1 MTTIEQQLKECLQK
15 PYENAKRFLAD
26 VIFPVFG
33 EDNFED
39 AGNANVLRMLPELQP
54 KADATGIKDIRK
66 VGDLLIEGSELG
78 IFDITLVDYKKQL
91 QRNRVEVQQIVR
103 SIIATHSGAFIIFH
117 YESGARWEWRFTFCH
132 KGASASES
140 SDAKR
145 YTFLLGPGQS
155 CRTAAENFTKIH
167 EKIERE
173 GEFEMQDII
182 SAFDVEALSKEF
194 FAKYKNH
201 YERFCQFVYENK
213 NDRQFFG
220 EQFSQWEDKVIRDY
234 VKKLL
239 GRIVFL
245 HFIQKKGWLG
255 VPADKT
261 WNEGDRQFMKNLY
274 DRASQE
280 QKDNYLDIVLE
291 PLFQKGLD
299 RNRSAEGDIFDTG
312 VEGFRNVKIPYLNG
326 GLFER
331 DVMDEP
337 DSRFPSEYFGDL
349 LEFLYEYNF
358 TIDENDPNDAEVGV
372 DPEMLGRIFENLLE
386 DNKDKGAFYTP
397 KEIVQYM
404 CRESLI
410 AYLTTNSIEN
420 GNTNPRETVEKSI
433 RNLVL
438 NPEEIVP
445 KMNDKQKEGF
455 GDALRKVK
463 ICDPA
468 IGSGAFPMGLLN
480 ELVRCR
486 VAISAWA
493 KDNDGNVLVD
503 DYAALKREIVCNNIY
518 GVDIERGA
526 IDIARLR
533 FWLSIVVDEKEPHAL
548 PNLDYKFMEG
558 NSLIPTFDGQYINLD
573 TEGQKHVN
581 VIDMKKEKR
590 QLYNLKQ
597 EHYNATGLRK
607 HQLAVGIKD
616 CILRLISLQLGYE
629 LRQWYE
635 QNVVQTSLFPDDK
648 LKQFTFADIKQTL
661 PPEKQHICDLGAEL
675 RAKLKNTTIPIE
687 ERAQLDIR
695 FFDWRMMFTEVFE
708 GDHPGF
714 DIVIGNPPYL
724 RIQGIKDVNPILADL
739 YAKTFISASGSF
751 DLYVCFTEQGLNLI
765 KANGIVNFIM
775 PIKWSNSSFGKGLRT
790 VVSSKKAANKII
802 NFGAFQVFNASTYT
816 ALQWFVP
823 NTNHL
828 KYKELDKDLTTNSEL
843 GIYLD
848 SNSESSFSLIDN
860 SKLSKDTWKLSSG
873 EINKLLCSLEKQPC
887 TVNDYFDK
895 VFQGLATGKD
905 DVFFLNDCEV
915 FEGYITGYSKFLG
928 SVVSIESEL
937 AHPLLKGEDVH
948 RYSQLVTNRYVVL
961 PYKTNEIEVSL
972 LTEND
977 LSESF
982 PSAYEYFKKCE
993 NILRSR
999 EKGRFDIDGAWF
1011 QLSRKQGLASVQN
1024 EKIVAPD
1031 ICMGGNFTIDMDGK
1045 YYQTATIYGYIKKD
1059 SINLSYKSLLAI
1071 LNSNLCWW
1079 YIKSTGAVMSGGYY
1093 RYKPAYIKPFPM
1105 PSEHQIALIQDELE
1119 VLVNEIMSKKLTDQ
1133 ECNVIEE
1140 ENKIDDL
1147 VYKLYELSDTDISLI
1162 KKSINSNE

>member
-39 AGNANVLRMLPELQP
+39 AGNANVLRMLPELQS

-78 IFDITLVDYKKQL
+78 IFDITLDYKKQL

-299 RNRSAEGDIFDTG
+299 RNRSAEGDLFDTG
-312 VEGFRNVKIPYLNG
+312 VEGFRHVKIPYLNG

-420 GNTNPRETVEKSI
+420 GNTNPRETVEKAI

-445 KMNDKQKEGF
+445 KMNDKQKESF
-455 GDALRKVK
+455 GEALRKVK

-493 KDNDGNVLVD
+493 KDNDGNVLID

-558 NSLIPTFDGQYINLD
+558 NSLIPTFDGQHINLD
-573 TEGQKHVN
+573 TKYQQHRNVN
-581 VIDMKKEKR
+581 SMIKEKK

-616 CILRLISLQLGYE
+616 CILNLISLQLDYE
-629 LRQWYE
+629 IKKMIEENSQTTFDDIDKSKEVKYSEIIKRLPEDKRHVCELGRVLR
-635 QNVVQTSLFPDDK
+635 TK
-648 LKQFTFADIKQTL
+648 LKD
-661 PPEKQHICDLGAEL
+661 
-675 RAKLKNTTIPIE
+675 NTIPIE
-687 ERAQLDIR
+687 ERAQIDIR

-708 GDHPGF
+708 GEKPGF
-714 DIVIGNPPYL
+714 DIVIGNPPY
-724 RIQGIKDVNPILADL
+724 IQLQANEGQLAAIYDKTGYQTFIKSGDIYCLFYEQGYNLLKAKGHLCFITSDKWMRAGYGEKTRAFFASKTNPKLLVDFDGVNIFDSATVVTNILLFAKEKNSGKTLCSSTHRGDANKSIAEFLSQEQTLCSFTTKDTWTILDKSQQQVNNKIKKVGKLLSDWDISMYRGLLTGFNDAFIITTEKRNEILSRCKDEQERELTEKLIRPILRGRDISRYSYQWADL
-739 YAKTFISASGSF
+739 WLINTHNGVKGTLDRIYIEDYPAVKEHLDQYINKLEARADKGTTPYNLRNCAYIQDFAKSKIVWGNLNAQGSYVLVEDDCYINAPSPIIVPASKYLLGALNSKVADYYIRQLGVTRNGGYFEYKPMFVEKIPIPDVSNATTREIETLVDRILSTKKLDPQADTSTLEAEIDRLVYA
-751 DLYVCFTEQGLNLI
+751 LYGLT
-765 KANGIVNFIM
+765 NGEV
-775 PIKWSNSSFGKGLRT
+775 
-790 VVSSKKAANKII
+790 KII
-802 NFGAFQVFNASTYT
+802 NPNEITVGSDDDLFNA
-816 ALQWFVP
+816 
-823 NTNHL
+823 
-828 KYKELDKDLTTNSEL
+828 
-843 GIYLD
+843 
-848 SNSESSFSLIDN
+848 
-860 SKLSKDTWKLSSG
+860 
-873 EINKLLCSLEKQPC
+873 
-887 TVNDYFDK
+887 
-895 VFQGLATGKD
+895 
-905 DVFFLNDCEV
+905 
-915 FEGYITGYSKFLG
+915 
-928 SVVSIESEL
+928 
-937 AHPLLKGEDVH
+937 
-948 RYSQLVTNRYVVL
+948 
-961 PYKTNEIEVSL
+961 
-972 LTEND
+972 
-977 LSESF
+977 
-982 PSAYEYFKKCE
+982 
-993 NILRSR
+993 
-999 EKGRFDIDGAWF
+999 
-1011 QLSRKQGLASVQN
+1011 
-1024 EKIVAPD
+1024 
-1031 ICMGGNFTIDMDGK
+1031 
-1045 YYQTATIYGYIKKD
+1045 
-1059 SINLSYKSLLAI
+1059 
-1071 LNSNLCWW
+1071 
-1079 YIKSTGAVMSGGYY
+1079 
-1093 RYKPAYIKPFPM
+1093 
-1105 PSEHQIALIQDELE
+1105 
-1119 VLVNEIMSKKLTDQ
+1119 
-1133 ECNVIEE
+1133 
-1140 ENKIDDL
+1140 
-1147 VYKLYELSDTDISLI
+1147 
-1162 KKSINSNE
+1162 

>member
-15 PYENAKRFLAD
+15 PYENAKRFLSD

-39 AGNANVLRMLPELQP
+39 AGNANVLRMLPELQA

-78 IFDITLVDYKKQL
+78 IFDITLDYKKQL

-167 EKIERE
+167 DKIERE

-194 FAKYKNH
+194 FTKYKNH

-220 EQFSQWEDKVIRDY
+220 EQFSQWEDKIIRDY

-261 WNEGDRQFMKNLY
+261 WNDGDRQFMKNLY

-331 DVMDEP
+331 DVMDDP

-420 GNTNPRETVEKSI
+420 GNTNPRETVEKAI

-445 KMNDKQKEGF
+445 KMNGKQKEGF
-455 GDALRKVK
+455 GEALRKVK

-486 VAISAWA
+486 VALSAWA
-493 KDNDGNVLVD
+493 KDNDGNVLID

-558 NSLIPTFDGQYINLD
+558 NSLISTFDGQYINLD
-573 TEGQKHVN
+573 TDKQKHVN

-629 LRQWYE
+629 LKQWYE
-635 QNVVQTSLFPDDK
+635 QNVVQTSLFPENK
-648 LKQFTFADIKQTL
+648 PKQLTFADIKPTL
-661 PPEKQHICDLGAEL
+661 PPEKQRICDLGAEL
-675 RAKLKNTTIPIE
+675 RAKLKDTTIPIE

-695 FFDWRMMFTEVFE
+695 FFDWRMMFTEVFDGE
-708 GDHPGF
+708 KQGF
-714 DIVIGNPPYL
+714 DIVIGNPPYVNVAN
-724 RIQGIKDVNPILADL
+724 IKDDNIRELYRNQFATAKNKCDL
-739 YAKTFISASGSF
+739 YSFFAEQAYHLATNCGICSFI
-751 DLYVCFTEQGLNLI
+751 I
-765 KANGIVNFIM
+765 
-775 PIKWSNSSFGKGLRT
+775 SNS
-790 VVSSKKAANKII
+790 
-802 NFGAFQVFNASTYT
+802 
-816 ALQWFVP
+816 WM
-823 NTNHL
+823 
-828 KYKELDKDLTTNSEL
+828 
-843 GIYLD
+843 GID
-848 SNSESSFSLIDN
+848 SFSLFRKFLVEKTTIQKLVNLPDKVFENASVKTCIICFSKKESPFNTIRLFKYDGKDFLQMNHSIKYEDIRKFDN
-860 SKLSKDTWKLSSG
+860 YP
-873 EINKLLCSLEKQPC
+873 ISLEKGISL
-887 TVNDYFDK
+887 TKIKTTLLGEIAEFSLGIKTSNDKRFISNSLIDSDSYK
-895 VFQGLATGKD
+895 LLRGRNIAQ
-905 DVFFLNDCEV
+905 
-915 FEGYITGYSKFLG
+915 YSKPNNEEWIWYRPDLFAEKVGARPRVLSHFL
-928 SVVSIESEL
+928 V
-937 AHPLLKGEDVH
+937 K
-948 RYSQLVTNRYVVL
+948 
-961 PYKTNEIEVSL
+961 
-972 LTEND
+972 
-977 LSESF
+977 
-982 PSAYEYFKKCE
+982 
-993 NILRSR
+993 
-999 EKGRFDIDGAWF
+999 
-1011 QLSRKQGLASVQN
+1011 
-1024 EKIVAPD
+1024 EKIVLQD
-1031 ICMGGNFTIDMDGK
+1031 IATEI
-1045 YYQTATIYGYIKKD
+1045 TATIDDEQYLCND
-1059 SINLSYKSLLAI
+1059 TINIIHRLDEAWTLKFILGL
-1071 LNSNLCWW
+1071 LNSRLIRFWHKKVFPSGLH
-1079 YIKSTGAVMSGGYY
+1079 IKISQL
-1093 RYKPAYIKPFPM
+1093 K
-1105 PSEHQIALIQDELE
+1105 QIPIPIVTIHEQEPIITLVDRIFSVKKSNPQADTSSLE
-1119 VLVNEIMSKKLTDQ
+1119 TEIDRLVYDLYGLTNGEVKIIDPNEITIGSD
-1133 ECNVIEE
+1133 
-1140 ENKIDDL
+1140 DDL
-1147 VYKLYELSDTDISLI
+1147 F
-1162 KKSINSNE
+1162 NA

>member
-39 AGNANVLRMLPELQP
+39 AGNANVLRMLPELQA

-78 IFDITLVDYKKQL
+78 IFDITLDYKKQL

-167 EKIERE
+167 DKIERE

-213 NDRQFFG
+213 NNRQFFG
-220 EQFSQWEDKVIRDY
+220 EQFSQWEDKIIRDY

-274 DRASQE
+274 DWASQE

-291 PLFQKGLD
+291 PLFQNGLD
-299 RNRSAEGDIFDTG
+299 KNRSAEGDIFDTG

-420 GNTNPRETVEKSI
+420 GNTNPRETVEKAI

-455 GDALRKVK
+455 GEALRKVK

-573 TEGQKHVN
+573 TKGQSHRN
-581 VIDMKKEKR
+581 VGNMIKEKK
-590 QLYNLKQ
+590 QLYNLKK

-616 CILRLISLQLGYE
+616 CILNLISYQLDYE
-629 LRQWYE
+629 LKKLYE
-635 QNVVQTSLFPDDK
+635 QNSQISFDDAGKSVELKYSDILKK
-648 LKQFTFADIKQTL
+648 LPEDKQR
-661 PPEKQHICDLGAEL
+661 ICALGTEL
-675 RAKLKNTTIPIE
+675 RKRLNDKIIPIE
-687 ERAQLDIR
+687 ERAQMDIR

-708 GDHPGF
+708 GDKPGF
-714 DIVIGNPPYL
+714 DIVIGNPPYINANELKKQMGAEKYNNFKKNFVTSKGTVDIYVYFFEKGIELLKENGCLAYITPNKFLCANYAVAL
-724 RIQGIKDVNPILADL
+724 RQYFIERTQFINFWDISNTQCFNASVYPIVSVMYKCSDTN
-739 YAKTFISASGSF
+739 YVFKVKTRNN
-751 DLYVCFTEQGLNLI
+751 TE
-765 KANGIVNFIM
+765 IVHD
-775 PIKWSNSSFGKGLRT
+775 SNVLSTLPDNIWGFLLSDKLDI
-790 VVSSKKAANKII
+790 VNKII
-802 NFGAFQVFNASTYT
+802 SNSIKLTQICSINATSTANEADKFHNYIEDGGDGIKVINTGTIDPYVNFWGTKHLVDKGCKYLEPCMVNDVSILGTYRYNMYNSEKIIIAKMSSKVEGFFDQDGIYASI
-816 ALQWFVP
+816 
-823 NTNHL
+823 NTNCLHTF
-828 KYKELDKDLTTNSEL
+828 KVNPK
-843 GIYLD
+843 
-848 SNSESSFSLIDN
+848 LILAWIH
-860 SKLSKDTWKLSSG
+860 SK
-873 EINKLLCSLEKQPC
+873 IFN
-887 TVNDYFDK
+887 F
-895 VFQGLATGKD
+895 VFE
-905 DVFFLNDCEV
+905 VFFD
-915 FEGYITGYSKFLG
+915 G
-928 SVVSIESEL
+928 
-937 AHPLLKGEDVH
+937 
-948 RYSQLVTNRYVVL
+948 
-961 PYKTNEIEVSL
+961 
-972 LTEND
+972 
-977 LSESF
+977 
-982 PSAYEYFKKCE
+982 
-993 NILRSR
+993 LR
-999 EKGRFDIDGAWF
+999 
-1011 QLSRKQGLASVQN
+1011 
-1024 EKIVAPD
+1024 
-1031 ICMGGNFTIDMDGK
+1031 
-1045 YYQTATIYGYIKKD
+1045 
-1059 SINLSYKSLLAI
+1059 
-1071 LNSNLCWW
+1071 
-1079 YIKSTGAVMSGGYY
+1079 MSGGYLPY
-1093 RYKPAYIKPFPM
+1093 SAPYLSCMYYPVLEKDYEQAIITLINQIISIKAVNPNAPV
-1105 PSEHQIALIQDELE
+1105 STE
-1119 VLVNEIMSKKLTDQ
+1119 VYA
-1133 ECNVIEE
+1133 
-1140 ENKIDDL
+1140 IDRL
-1147 VYKLYELSDTDISLI
+1147 LYKLYGLTEEEI
-1162 KKSINSNE
+1162 KIIENS

>member
-15 PYENAKRFLAD
+15 PYKNAKRFLAD
-26 VIFPVFG
+26 VISPVFG

-78 IFDITLVDYKKQL
+78 IFDITLDYKKQL

-420 GNTNPRETVEKSI
+420 GNTNPRETVEKAI

-455 GDALRKVK
+455 GEALRKVK

-573 TEGQKHVN
+573 TKYQQHRNVN
-581 VIDMKKEKR
+581 SMIKEKK

-616 CILRLISLQLGYE
+616 CILNLISLQLDYE
-629 LRQWYE
+629 IKKMIEENSQTTFDDIDKSKEVKYSEIIKRLPEDKRHVCELGRVLR
-635 QNVVQTSLFPDDK
+635 TK
-648 LKQFTFADIKQTL
+648 LKD
-661 PPEKQHICDLGAEL
+661 
-675 RAKLKNTTIPIE
+675 NTMPIE
-687 ERAQLDIR
+687 ERAQIDIR

-708 GDHPGF
+708 GEEPGF
-714 DIVIGNPPYL
+714 DIVIGNPPYIQLQTDIHKKGINKKGEEYEMKLGDLYKDCNFETFEKTGDIYCLFYEHGINIL
-724 RIQGIKDVNPILADL
+724 RDSGVLCFITSNKWMRAKYGTSMRNFFVTKCNPTLLIDFSGTKIFENATVDVNIIQVKKESNQGKTKSAWLDDPNDINDLSTSFNSKSTVIPFTHSDAWTILSSVDMKIKATIESAGKPLGNWNLILTRGVGTGFDEAYILTNEQKENLLSQCSNEELERTKSIIKPMLRGREISKYIYSWSGLWMIYIPIHFPLQDNPGIKGASKEAEEKFAKLYPIVYNHICNYKEKLSSRD
-739 YAKTFISASGSF
+739 KTE
-751 DLYVCFTEQGLNLI
+751 T
-765 KANGIVNFIM
+765 GIRYEWYCM
-775 PIKWSNSSFGKGLRT
+775 QRARYDKFGKLGFSKIVYQELSQGSTFALDCNGQFLLNNSAYYIHSQSDDKYLIGL
-790 VVSSKKAANKII
+790 
-802 NFGAFQVFNASTYT
+802 
-816 ALQWFVP
+816 L
-823 NTNHL
+823 
-828 KYKELDKDLTTNSEL
+828 
-843 GIYLD
+843 
-848 SNSESSFSLIDN
+848 N
-860 SKLSKDTWKLSSG
+860 SKLI
-873 EINKLLCSLEKQPC
+873 E
-887 TVNDYFDK
+887 Y
-895 VFQGLATGKD
+895 A
-905 DVFFLNDCEV
+905 
-915 FEGYITGYSKFLG
+915 YSKYYCTKLG
-928 SVVSIESEL
+928 KTGVRWLAQNIVNLPIVEIEGD
-937 AHPLLKGEDVH
+937 KKTCII
-948 RYSQLVTNRYVVL
+948 QLVDNILTAKNTNPKADTSIFESKINQIVYEL
-961 PYKTNEIEVSL
+961 YG
-972 LTEND
+972 LTED
-977 LSESF
+977 Q
-982 PSAYEYFKKCE
+982 
-993 NILRSR
+993 I
-999 EKGRFDIDGAWF
+999 
-1011 QLSRKQGLASVQN
+1011 
-1024 EKIVAPD
+1024 KI
-1031 ICMGGNFTIDMDGK
+1031 
-1045 YYQTATIYGYIKKD
+1045 
-1059 SINLSYKSLLAI
+1059 
-1071 LNSNLCWW
+1071 
-1079 YIKSTGAVMSGGYY
+1079 
-1093 RYKPAYIKPFPM
+1093 
-1105 PSEHQIALIQDELE
+1105 
-1119 VLVNEIMSKKLTDQ
+1119 
-1133 ECNVIEE
+1133 IEG
-1140 ENKIDDL
+1140 
-1147 VYKLYELSDTDISLI
+1147 
-1162 KKSINSNE
+1162 